1 MQHPYSAYE
10 DNHLLIIHKPA
21 GWLVQGDHTGDA
33 TLTDWGKAYIKE
45 HYNKP
50 GDVFLHPVHRID
62 RPVSGLVIM
71 ARTTKALERMTK
83 LFRDDQIQKTY
94 LAIVK
99 GKPRHIEGKLSHWLL
114 KDEKKN
120 VAKAFN
126 KEMPGTKKAHLT
138 YEVMHQDQDHSLLKI
153 MPKTG
158 RPHQIRVQLAS
169 EGCPIQGDLKYGYP
183 SPNPDKSISLHAYG
197 LSFEHP
203 VKKEPFELHTPPYG
217 TTWKEYLPIIDEL
230 A

>member
-1 MQHPYSAYE
+1 MQNPFSAYE

-33 TLTDWGKAYIKE
+33 TITDWGKAYIKE

-71 ARTTKALERMTK
+71 ARTSKALERMTK
-83 LFRDDQIQKTY
+83 MFREDQVEKTY

-99 GKPRHIEGKLSHWLL
+99 GKPRHIEGKLTHWLL
-114 KDEKKN
+114 KDTKKN
-120 VAKAFN
+120 LTKAFH
-126 KEMPGTKKAHLT
+126 KENPGSKKAHLT
-138 YEVMHQDQDHSLLKI
+138 YTSLYQDKDLSLLKVQ
-153 MPKTG
+153 PKTG
-158 RPHQIRVQLAS
+158 RPHQIRVQLS
-169 EGCPIQGDLKYGYP
+169 DEGCPIQGDLKYGYP
-183 SPNPDKSISLHAYG
+183 TPNKDKSISLHAYRV
-197 LSFEHP
+197 SFQHP
-203 VKKEPFELHTPPYG
+203 VKKEPLIVSSPPQNTVWDYYQG
-217 TTWKEYLPIIDEL
+217 IIDEL